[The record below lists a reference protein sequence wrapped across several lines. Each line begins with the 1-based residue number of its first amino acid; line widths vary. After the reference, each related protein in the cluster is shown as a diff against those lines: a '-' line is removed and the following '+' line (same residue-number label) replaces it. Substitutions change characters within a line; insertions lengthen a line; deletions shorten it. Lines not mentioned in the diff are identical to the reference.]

1 MDRNSTQAYSLRT
14 DQSLDAQQ
22 EELYSHGDG
31 GVGQVDTASVHVEL
45 SAEQMSQ
52 QALLGPT
59 SGLMQDRSRHS
70 CCNSSISSCSNCRF
84 SDNNN
89 NSSSKQICIAPKV
102 VTSKA
107 LRPGSVL
114 VSRERRESLGEEEC
128 L

>member
-1 MDRNSTQAYSLRT
+1 MDHNSTQAYSLRT

-59 SGLMQDRSRHS
+59 SGLMQDRSRPS

-107 LRPGSVL
+107 LGPGSVL